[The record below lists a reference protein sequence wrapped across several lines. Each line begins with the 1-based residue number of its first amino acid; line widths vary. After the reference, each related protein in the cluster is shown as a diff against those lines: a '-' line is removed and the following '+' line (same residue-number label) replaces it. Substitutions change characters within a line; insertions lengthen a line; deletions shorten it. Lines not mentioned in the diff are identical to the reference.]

1 MAVQHYTQSEFDKEV
16 LQSAAPVLV
25 DFWATWCGPC
35 MMMGPELE
43 KLAAAHP
50 ALKVGKVNTDDNMA
64 LAMRYGIDAILA
76 LLLFKKG
83 QPAARTVGYQ
93 SATALESWL
102 RDNGGL

>member
-1 MAVQHYTQSEFDKEV
+1 MAEITLTGENFAESVLKSDK
-16 LQSAAPVLV
+16 PVLV

-64 LAMRYGIDAILA
+64 LAMRYGIDAIPA
-76 LLLFKKG
+76 LLLFKNG

-93 SATALESWL
+93 TAAALEGWL